1 MVRCTRKSIER
12 SVDAMASVPE
22 GRCEPSLLARSL
34 ETLAKEVEDARSGL
48 EQRLAVTAVE
58 EFALKEGATRDHLR
72 DCYGKCF
79 KEVGAFS
86 NEPGDKFLDCRPILE
101 EMVKKN
107 YRMPDVR
114 DAYDSLIVAEDN
126 WGEFLQKFEKELSK
140 VHPPYMEGAE
150 FLQQGDSISP
160 DHLALEFTS
169 VATKQVVSLKAVLA
183 RSRYTLFLFFR
194 PPG

>member
-1 MVRCTRKSIER
+1 
-12 SVDAMASVPE
+12 MASVPE

-48 EQRLAVTAVE
+48 EQRLAVTPVE

-79 KEVGAFS
+79 KEVGAIS
-86 NEPGDKFLDCRPILE
+86 KEPGDKFLDCRPILD

-114 DAYDSLIVAEDN
+114 DAYDSLIVAEEN
-126 WGEFLQKFEKELSK
+126 WGNFYRSLRKNCQRSILRTWKEQSFFSK
-140 VHPPYMEGAE
+140 ETASLLTTWPSNLPVLPP
-150 FLQQGDSISP
+150 
-160 DHLALEFTS
+160 
-169 VATKQVVSLKAVLA
+169 
-183 RSRYTLFLFFR
+183 SRLCL
-194 PPG
+194 